1 MSRPK
6 GACCAWL
13 LDLCQ
18 LYAEDE
24 QHIVIPVTQEML
36 ASLAGT
42 TRPTAN
48 QVLGRLAAS
57 QLVEVSRG
65 QIVVLNRSELR
76 RRAGHP
82 GQA

>member
-1 MSRPK
+1 MY
-6 GACCAWL
+6 GG
-13 LDLCQ
+13 DG
-18 LYAEDE
+18 
-24 QHIVIPVTQEML
+24 QHTVIPVTQETL

-65 QIVVLNRSELR
+65 QIVVLNRGELY

-82 GQA
+82 EQA